1 MSRLLLKPVNRETSN
16 HSGSEDKRLDAN
28 EAEVARYN
36 ALAELWW
43 DEHGPMWPLHKL
55 NNLRVPFVLSAIRD
69 TFGFSQFTEED
80 LAGLTVLDIGCGAG
94 LLSEAMAKKG
104 ATVTG
109 VDAAEKN
116 INIAREHANS
126 GGLDIE
132 YHHGTVDKI
141 RGRRFDVVLNMEVV
155 EHVVDVAAFIS
166 SCCDCV
172 KPNGI
177 HVVATLN
184 RNPKSWLFA
193 ILGAE
198 YVLRWLPRGTHDWK
212 QFVKPDELKSLLESK
227 NMQVAQSAGVMVN
240 PLTKRYSLT
249 SDLSVNYMLV
259 TKKIGV
265 S

>member
-1 MSRLLLKPVNRETSN
+1 MTQPETSQSN
-16 HSGSEDKRLDAN
+16 LQTKRLDAN
-28 EAEVARYN
+28 EVEIARYN

-55 NNLRVPFVLSAIRD
+55 NHLRVPFVLSAIRD
-69 TFGFSQFTEED
+69 TFGFGQSTEEH

-132 YHHGTVDKI
+132 YLHGTVDKI
-141 RGRRFDVVLNMEVV
+141 RGRHFDVVLNMEVV

-193 ILGAE
+193 IVGAE

-212 QFVKPDELKSLLESK
+212 QFVKPDELKFLLESK
-227 NMQVAQSAGVMVN
+227 NMQLTQSAGVSVN